1 MKSIH
6 DPRYNEFIEQLIL
19 ERWSRKIT
27 QEQLSSFLGRPQSY
41 VAKVEN
47 LDRRVDVVE
56 TRDWLMA
63 LGISP
68 AEFMA
73 RISWW
78 SATAEPT
85 IE

>member
-6 DPRYNEFIEQLIL
+6 DPRYIEFIDKLTL
-19 ERWSRKIT
+19 ERRARNIT
-27 QEQLSSFLGRPQSY
+27 QEQLSSLLGRPQSY

-56 TRDWLMA
+56 TRDWLVA
-63 LGISP
+63 LGVAP
-68 AEFMA
+68 GEFMT

-78 SATAEPT
+78 NVLGQPVPG
-85 IE
+85 